1 MFSTRFPDRKTAFGR
16 ISKNRSRWK
25 MLHCLIYEVLIPT
38 EQITEVK
45 NGKKTTVKRKFFP
58 GYVLVRMELYDADGK
73 LDENTWH
80 FIHGIQGVISFSGGG
95 EKPMADVAGGN
106 DIWINHPA
114 EQPRPPRLF
123 LAKSVKPSESKTVRL
138 RTFQVLL
145 LKLIRKEGN

>member
-1 MFSTRFPDRKTAFGR
+1 MDNTAGQWYVLHTL
-16 ISKNRSRWK
+16 SGQENRVRENIEKQIK
-25 MLHCLIYEVLIPT
+25 MEDASLPVYEVLIPT

-95 EKPMADVAGGN
+95 ENPCRCRRGN
-106 DIWINHPA
+106 VSGLPSA
-114 EQPRPPRLF
+114 EQPRPP
-123 LAKSVKPSESKTVRL
+123 AAVPGEVR
-138 RTFQVLL
+138 
-145 LKLIRKEGN
+145 